1 VLCKTAKVVRNLAN
15 PLSILTHNMNNK
27 ILCVDDEE
35 SILRGFQLNLRK
47 DFELHLASNGVEGL
61 EVFDREGGFAL
72 VLSDMRMPQMNGA
85 TMLSEIKTRDPEVV
99 TVLLTGHTDFESAM
113 SAVNEGSIFRMLS
126 KPCPPETLIKIL
138 NDGLA
143 QHDLITSKRI
153 LLDQTLRGAV
163 DALAQS
169 LSTAKPLFFGRAQR
183 VRRIANELAE
193 MMKIPDAWR
202 VDIASTFSQL
212 AYISIPESVSEDVY
226 HKRDLSPEVKK
237 VVKQLPDDTQKLIE
251 KIPGLED
258 IGEIL
263 GKLSIQHRFEEEDEF
278 GLRKAASVLR
288 VALDFD
294 YYEEQG
300 HDRSLI
306 VQTLKSRKDDYD
318 PEITECLSQLLVVAE
333 QQFRLEEIPIR
344 RLDIGMR
351 LAQEL
356 RLEDGFLVASCGAD
370 VDRQLLKVVR
380 NYVSCFAESP
390 FPKKIQVTVPAL

>member
-1 VLCKTAKVVRNLAN
+1 
-15 PLSILTHNMNNK
+15 MNNK

-61 EVFDREGGFAL
+61 EVFDKEGGFAL

-85 TMLSEIKTRDPEVV
+85 TMLSEIKARDPEVV

-126 KPCPPETLIKIL
+126 KPCPPETLIRVL

-143 QHDLITSKRI
+143 QHDLIISKRI

-202 VDIASTFSQL
+202 IDIASTFSQL

-226 HKRDLSPEVKK
+226 HKRELALEVRQM
-237 VVKQLPDDTQKLIE
+237 VKQLPEDTQKLIE
-251 KIPGLED
+251 KIPGLEEV
-258 IGEIL
+258 GEIL
-263 GKLSIQHRFEEEDEF
+263 SKLTVQHRFEENDET

-344 RLDIGMR
+344 KLEIGMR

-356 RLEDGFLVASCGAD
+356 RLEDGLLVASSGAD
-370 VDRQLLKVVR
+370 VDRQLLKVIR
-380 NYVSCFAESP
+380 NYISCFAESP
-390 FPKKIQVTVPAL
+390 FPKKIQVTVPVT

>member
-1 VLCKTAKVVRNLAN
+1 
-15 PLSILTHNMNNK
+15 MNNK

-35 SILRGFQLNLRK
+35 SILKGFQLNLRK

-61 EVFDREGGFAL
+61 EVFDREQGFAL
-72 VLSDMRMPQMNGA
+72 VLSDMRMPQMDGA
-85 TMLSEIKTRDPEVV
+85 TMLSEIKKRDPEVV

-126 KPCPPETLIKIL
+126 KPCPPEMLIQVL

-143 QHDLITSKRI
+143 QHDLIKSKRI

-169 LSTAKPLFFGRAQR
+169 LSTVKPLFFGRAQR

-193 MMKIPDAWR
+193 MIKLEDAWR
-202 VDIASTFSQL
+202 VDIASIFSQL
-212 AYISIPESVSEDVY
+212 AYISLPESVSEGVY
-226 HKRDLSPEVKK
+226 YKKDLTSSVKEMVRK
-237 VVKQLPDDTQKLIE
+237 FPDDTQKLIE
-251 KIPGLED
+251 KIPGLEEV
-258 IGEIL
+258 GEIL
-263 GKLSIQHRFEEEDEF
+263 EKLVIQHRFETED
-278 GLRKAASVLR
+278 GSGIRKSASILR

-306 VQTLKSRKDDYD
+306 VQTLKSRKEEYD

-333 QQFRLEEIPIR
+333 QKYRLEEILIR
-344 RLDIGMR
+344 KLEIGMR

-356 RLEDGFLVASCGAD
+356 RLSDGLLVASSGTD
-370 VDRQLLKVVR
+370 VDRQLLRVIR
-380 NYVSCFAESP
+380 NYSSCFAESP
-390 FPKKIQVTVPAL
+390 FPKKYKSPFPFCRH

>member
-1 VLCKTAKVVRNLAN
+1 
-15 PLSILTHNMNNK
+15 MNNK

-85 TMLSEIKTRDPEVV
+85 TMLSEIKGKDPEVV

-113 SAVNEGSIFRMLS
+113 AAVNEGSIFRMLS
-126 KPCPPETLIKIL
+126 KPCPPEMLIKVL

-193 MMKIPDAWR
+193 TMKIPDAWR

-212 AYISIPESVSEDVY
+212 AYISIPEALVEDVY
-226 HKRDLSPEVKK
+226 HKRELAHEVRQM
-237 VVKQLPDDTQKLIE
+237 VKQLPDDTQLLIE
-251 KIPGLED
+251 KIPGLEEV
-258 IGEIL
+258 GEIL
-263 GKLSIQHRFEEEDEF
+263 GKLTVQHRFEEDDKT
-278 GLRKAASVLR
+278 GLRKAASILR

-306 VQTLKSRKDDYD
+306 VQTLKSKKELYD
-318 PEITECLSQLLVVAE
+318 PEVTDCLSQLLVVAE
-333 QQFRLEEIPIR
+333 QQFKLEEIPIR
-344 RLDIGMR
+344 KLDIGMR

-370 VDRQLLKVVR
+370 VDRQLLRVIR
-380 NYVSCFAESP
+380 NYVSCYADIP
-390 FPKKIQVTVPAL
+390 FPKKVQVTVPVI

>member
-1 VLCKTAKVVRNLAN
+1 
-15 PLSILTHNMNNK
+15 MNNK

-35 SILRGFQLNLRK
+35 SILKGFQLNLRK
-47 DFELHLASNGVEGL
+47 DFELHLASNGAEGL
-61 EVFDREGGFAL
+61 EVFDREKGFAL
-72 VLSDMRMPQMNGA
+72 VLSDMRMPQMDGA
-85 TMLSEIKTRDPEVV
+85 TLLSEIKKRDPEVV

-126 KPCPPETLIKIL
+126 KPCPPEMLIKVL
-138 NDGLA
+138 GDGLA
-143 QHDLITSKRI
+143 QHDLVKSKRI

-183 VRRIANELAE
+183 VRRIANELSE
-193 MMKIPDAWR
+193 MINLNDAWR
-202 VDIASTFSQL
+202 VDIASIFSQL
-212 AYISIPESVSEDVY
+212 AYISLPEAVSEDVY
-226 HKRDLSPEVKK
+226 HKRDLTPQVKEMVARFPE
-237 VVKQLPDDTQKLIE
+237 DTQKLIG

-258 IGEIL
+258 VGEIL
-263 GKLSIQHRFEEEDEF
+263 VKLAVQHRFEEDD
-278 GLRKAASVLR
+278 GSGIRKAASILR

-318 PEITECLSQLLVVAE
+318 PEITECLSQLLVVAG
-333 QQFRLEEIPIR
+333 QKYRLEEILIR
-344 RLDIGMR
+344 RLEVGMR

-356 RLEDGFLVASCGAD
+356 RLEDGFLVASCGSD
-370 VDRQLLKVVR
+370 VDRQLLKVIR
-380 NYVSCFAESP
+380 NYISCYSETP
-390 FPKKIQVTVPAL
+390 FPKKIQVTVPAQ

>member
-1 VLCKTAKVVRNLAN
+1 
-15 PLSILTHNMNNK
+15 MNNK

-35 SILRGFQLNLRK
+35 SILKGFQLNLRK

-61 EVFDREGGFAL
+61 EVFDREQGFAL
-72 VLSDMRMPQMNGA
+72 VLSDMRMPQMDGA
-85 TMLSEIKTRDPEVV
+85 TMLSEIKKRDPEVV

-126 KPCPPETLIKIL
+126 KPCPPEMLIRVL

-143 QHDLITSKRI
+143 QHDLIKSKRI

-193 MMKIPDAWR
+193 MIKLEDAWR
-202 VDIASTFSQL
+202 VDIASIFSQL
-212 AYISIPESVSEDVY
+212 AYISLPESVSEDVY
-226 HKRDLSPEVKK
+226 YKKDLTSAVKEMVRK
-237 VVKQLPDDTQKLIE
+237 FPDDTQKLIE
-251 KIPGLED
+251 KIPGLEEV
-258 IGEIL
+258 GEIL
-263 GKLSIQHRFEEEDEF
+263 EKLAIQHRFETED
-278 GLRKAASVLR
+278 GSGIRKAASILR

-306 VQTLKSRKDDYD
+306 VQTLKSRKEEYD
-318 PEITECLSQLLVVAE
+318 PEVTECLSQLLVVAE
-333 QQFRLEEIPIR
+333 QKYRLEEILIR
-344 RLDIGMR
+344 KLEIGMR

-356 RLEDGFLVASCGAD
+356 RLSDGFLVASNGTD
-370 VDRQLLKVVR
+370 VDRQLLRVIR
-380 NYVSCFAESP
+380 NYSSCFAESP
-390 FPKKIQVTVPAL
+390 FPKKIQVTVPVL

>member
-1 VLCKTAKVVRNLAN
+1 
-15 PLSILTHNMNNK
+15 MNNK

-35 SILRGFQLNLRK
+35 SILKGFQLNLRK

-61 EVFDREGGFAL
+61 EVFDRERGFAL
-72 VLSDMRMPQMNGA
+72 VLSDMRMPQMDGA
-85 TMLSEIKTRDPEVV
+85 TMLSEIKKRDPEVV

-126 KPCPPETLIKIL
+126 KPCPPEMLIRVL

-143 QHDLITSKRI
+143 QHDLIKSKRI

-193 MMKIPDAWR
+193 MIKLEDSWR
-202 VDIASTFSQL
+202 VDIASIFSQL
-212 AYISIPESVSEDVY
+212 AYISLPESVSEDVY
-226 HKRDLSPEVKK
+226 YKKDLTSSVKEMVRK
-237 VVKQLPDDTQKLIE
+237 FPDDTQKLIE
-251 KIPGLED
+251 KIPGLEEV
-258 IGEIL
+258 GEIL
-263 GKLSIQHRFEEEDEF
+263 EKLAIQHRFETED
-278 GLRKAASVLR
+278 GSGIRKAASILR

-306 VQTLKSRKDDYD
+306 VQTLKSRKEEYD
-318 PEITECLSQLLVVAE
+318 PEVTECLSQLLVVAE
-333 QQFRLEEIPIR
+333 QKYRLEEILIR
-344 RLDIGMR
+344 KLEIGMR

-356 RLEDGFLVASCGAD
+356 RLSDGLLVASSGTD
-370 VDRQLLKVVR
+370 VDRQLLRVIR
-380 NYVSCFAESP
+380 NYSSCFAESP
-390 FPKKIQVTVPAL
+390 FPKKIQVTVPVL

>member
-1 VLCKTAKVVRNLAN
+1 
-15 PLSILTHNMNNK
+15 MNNK

-61 EVFDREGGFAL
+61 EVFDQEGGFAL
-72 VLSDMRMPQMNGA
+72 VLSDMRMPQMDGA
-85 TMLSEIKTRDPEVV
+85 TMLSEIKKRDPEVV

-113 SAVNEGSIFRMLS
+113 TAVNEGSIFRMLS
-126 KPCPPETLIKIL
+126 KPCPPEMLIRVL
-138 NDGLA
+138 GDGLA
-143 QHDLITSKRI
+143 QHDLIKSKRI

-183 VRRIANELAE
+183 VRRIANELSDMLKLE
-193 MMKIPDAWR
+193 DAWR
-202 VDIASTFSQL
+202 VDIASIFSQL
-212 AYISIPESVSEDVY
+212 AYISLPESVTEDVY
-226 HKRDLSPEVKK
+226 YKRDLTSGVKEMVRKFPEETEKI
-237 VVKQLPDDTQKLIE
+237 IE

-258 IGEIL
+258 VVEIL
-263 GKLSIQHRFEEEDEF
+263 GKLNVQHRFEEDDDT
-278 GLRKAASVLR
+278 GLRKAASILR

-318 PEITECLSQLLVVAE
+318 PEVTECLSQLLVVAE
-333 QQFRLEEIPIR
+333 QKYRLEETTIR
-344 RLDIGMR
+344 KLEVGMR

-356 RLEDGFLVASCGAD
+356 RLSDGLLVASSGAD
-370 VDRQLLKVVR
+370 VDRQLLKVIR
-380 NYVSCFAESP
+380 NYVSCYSEMP

>member
-1 VLCKTAKVVRNLAN
+1 MLCKTATVVRNLAN
-15 PLSILTHNMNNK
+15 SLSISTHNMNNK

-85 TMLSEIKTRDPEVV
+85 TMLSEIKARDPEVV

-126 KPCPPETLIKIL
+126 KPCPPETLIKVL

-143 QHDLITSKRI
+143 QHDLIASKRI

-193 MMKIPDAWR
+193 MMKVPDAWR

-226 HKRDLSPEVKK
+226 HKRELSPEVKK

-251 KIPGLED
+251 KIPALED
-258 IGEIL
+258 IGESL
-263 GKLSIQHRFEEEDEF
+263 GKLTIQHRFEEKDES
-278 GLRKAASVLR
+278 GLRKAASILH

-344 RLDIGMR
+344 RLEIGMR

-380 NYVSCFAESP
+380 NYVSCYAVSP

>member
-1 VLCKTAKVVRNLAN
+1 
-15 PLSILTHNMNNK
+15 MNNK

-61 EVFDREGGFAL
+61 KVFDQEGGFAL
-72 VLSDMRMPQMNGA
+72 VLSDMRMPQMDGA
-85 TMLSEIKTRDPEVV
+85 TMLSEIKKRDPEVV

-126 KPCPPETLIKIL
+126 KPCPPEMLIRVL
-138 NDGLA
+138 GDGLA
-143 QHDLITSKRI
+143 QHDLIKSKRI

-183 VRRIANELAE
+183 VRRIANELSD
-193 MMKIPDAWR
+193 MLKIEDTWR
-202 VDIASTFSQL
+202 VDIASIFSQL
-212 AYISIPESVSEDVY
+212 AYISLPESVTEDVY
-226 HKRDLSPEVKK
+226 YKRDLTSEVKEMVRK
-237 VVKQLPDDTQKLIE
+237 FPEETEKIIE

-258 IGEIL
+258 VVEIL
-263 GKLSIQHRFEEEDEF
+263 GKLTVQHRFEEDDDT
-278 GLRKAASVLR
+278 GLRKAASILR

-318 PEITECLSQLLVVAE
+318 PEVTECLSQLLVVAE
-333 QQFRLEEIPIR
+333 QKYRLEEITIR
-344 RLDIGMR
+344 KLEVGMR

-356 RLEDGFLVASCGAD
+356 RLSDGLLVASSGAD
-370 VDRQLLKVVR
+370 VDRQLLKVIR
-380 NYVSCFAESP
+380 NYVSCYSEMP
-390 FPKKIQVTVPAL
+390 FPKKVQVTVPAL

>member
-1 VLCKTAKVVRNLAN
+1 
-15 PLSILTHNMNNK
+15 MNNK

-35 SILRGFQLNLRK
+35 SILKGFQLNLRK

-61 EVFDREGGFAL
+61 EVFDREQGFAL
-72 VLSDMRMPQMNGA
+72 VLSDMRMPQMDGA
-85 TMLSEIKTRDPEVV
+85 TMLSEIKKRDPEVV

-126 KPCPPETLIKIL
+126 KPCPPEMLIRVL

-143 QHDLITSKRI
+143 QHDLIKSKRI

-169 LSTAKPLFFGRAQR
+169 LSTVKPLFFGRAQR

-193 MMKIPDAWR
+193 MIKLEDAWR
-202 VDIASTFSQL
+202 VDIASIFSQL
-212 AYISIPESVSEDVY
+212 AYISLPESVSEDVY
-226 HKRDLSPEVKK
+226 YKKDLTSSVKEMVRKFPE
-237 VVKQLPDDTQKLIE
+237 DTQKLIE
-251 KIPGLED
+251 KIPGLEEV
-258 IGEIL
+258 GEIL
-263 GKLSIQHRFEEEDEF
+263 EKLAIQHRFETED
-278 GLRKAASVLR
+278 GSGIRKSASILR

-306 VQTLKSRKDDYD
+306 VQTLKSRKEEYD

-333 QQFRLEEIPIR
+333 QKYRLEEILIR
-344 RLDIGMR
+344 KLEIGMR

-356 RLEDGFLVASCGAD
+356 RLSDGLLVASSGTD
-370 VDRQLLKVVR
+370 VDRQLLRVIR
-380 NYVSCFAESP
+380 NYSSCFAESP
-390 FPKKIQVTVPAL
+390 FPKKIQVTVPVL

>member
-1 VLCKTAKVVRNLAN
+1 
-15 PLSILTHNMNNK
+15 MNNK

-61 EVFDREGGFAL
+61 EVFDKEGGFAL

-85 TMLSEIKTRDPEVV
+85 TMLSEIKARDPEVV

-126 KPCPPETLIKIL
+126 KPCPPGALIRVL

-143 QHDLITSKRI
+143 QHDLIISKRI

-226 HKRDLSPEVKK
+226 HKRELALEVRQM
-237 VVKQLPDDTQKLIE
+237 VKQLPEDTQKLIE
-251 KIPGLED
+251 KIPGLEEV
-258 IGEIL
+258 GEIL
-263 GKLSIQHRFEEEDEF
+263 SKLTVQHRFEENDET

-344 RLDIGMR
+344 KLEIGMR

-356 RLEDGFLVASCGAD
+356 RLEDGLLVASCGAD

-380 NYVSCFAESP
+380 NYISCFAESP
-390 FPKKIQVTVPAL
+390 FPKKIQVTVPVT

>member
-1 VLCKTAKVVRNLAN
+1 MVVRSLAN
-15 PLSILTHNMNNK
+15 LLSILPQNMNNK

-61 EVFDREGGFAL
+61 EVFDKEGGFAL

-85 TMLSEIKTRDPEVV
+85 TMLSEIKARDPEVV

-126 KPCPPETLIKIL
+126 KPCPPETLIRVL

-143 QHDLITSKRI
+143 QHDLIISKRI

-226 HKRDLSPEVKK
+226 HKRELALEVRQM
-237 VVKQLPDDTQKLIE
+237 VKQLPEDTQKLIE
-251 KIPGLED
+251 KIPGLEEV
-258 IGEIL
+258 GEIL
-263 GKLSIQHRFEEEDEF
+263 GKLSVQHRFEENDDT

-344 RLDIGMR
+344 KLEIGMR

-356 RLEDGFLVASCGAD
+356 RLEDGLLVASCGAD

-380 NYVSCFAESP
+380 NYISCFAESP
-390 FPKKIQVTVPAL
+390 FPKKIQVTVPVT

>member
-1 VLCKTAKVVRNLAN
+1 
-15 PLSILTHNMNNK
+15 MNNK

-35 SILRGFQLNLRK
+35 SILKGFQLNLRK
-47 DFELHLASNGVEGL
+47 DFELHLASNGMEGL
-61 EVFDREGGFAL
+61 EVFDREQGFAL
-72 VLSDMRMPQMNGA
+72 VLSDMRMPQMDGA
-85 TMLSEIKTRDPEVV
+85 TMLSEIKKRDPEVV

-126 KPCPPETLIKIL
+126 KPCPPEMLIRVL

-143 QHDLITSKRI
+143 QHDLIKSKRI

-169 LSTAKPLFFGRAQR
+169 LSTVKPLFFGRAQR

-193 MMKIPDAWR
+193 MIKLEDAWR
-202 VDIASTFSQL
+202 VDIASIFSQL
-212 AYISIPESVSEDVY
+212 AYISLPESVSEDVY
-226 HKRDLSPEVKK
+226 YKKDLTSSVKEMVRK
-237 VVKQLPDDTQKLIE
+237 FPDDTQKLIE
-251 KIPGLED
+251 KIPGLEEV
-258 IGEIL
+258 GEIL
-263 GKLSIQHRFEEEDEF
+263 EKLAIQHRFETED
-278 GLRKAASVLR
+278 GSGIRKSASILR

-306 VQTLKSRKDDYD
+306 VQTLKSRKEEYD

-333 QQFRLEEIPIR
+333 QKYRLEEILIR
-344 RLDIGMR
+344 KLEIGMR

-356 RLEDGFLVASCGAD
+356 RLSDGLLVASSGTD
-370 VDRQLLKVVR
+370 VDRQLLRVIR
-380 NYVSCFAESP
+380 NYSSCFAESP
-390 FPKKIQVTVPAL
+390 FPKKIQVTVPVL

>member
-1 VLCKTAKVVRNLAN
+1 MLCKTAKVVRNLAN

>member
-1 VLCKTAKVVRNLAN
+1 
-15 PLSILTHNMNNK
+15 
-27 ILCVDDEE
+27 
-35 SILRGFQLNLRK
+35 
-47 DFELHLASNGVEGL
+47 
-61 EVFDREGGFAL
+61 
-72 VLSDMRMPQMNGA
+72 
-85 TMLSEIKTRDPEVV
+85 
-99 TVLLTGHTDFESAM
+99 
-113 SAVNEGSIFRMLS
+113 MLS
-126 KPCPPETLIKIL
+126 KPCPPETLIKVL

-226 HKRDLSPEVKK
+226 HKRELSPEVKK
-237 VVKQLPDDTQKLIE
+237 VVKQLPDDTQNLIE

-263 GKLSIQHRFEEEDEF
+263 GKLAIQHRFEEEDEF
-278 GLRKAASVLR
+278 GLRKAASILR

-344 RLDIGMR
+344 KLDIGMR

>member
-1 VLCKTAKVVRNLAN
+1 
-15 PLSILTHNMNNK
+15 MNNK

-61 EVFDREGGFAL
+61 EVFDKEGGFAL

-85 TMLSEIKTRDPEVV
+85 TMLSEIKARDPEVV

-212 AYISIPESVSEDVY
+212 SYISIPEAVSEDVY
-226 HKRDLSPEVKK
+226 HKRDLSPEVSR

-251 KIPGLED
+251 KIPGLEEV
-258 IGEIL
+258 GEIL
-263 GKLSIQHRFEEEDEF
+263 SKLTIQHRFEEEDES

-344 RLDIGMR
+344 KLDIGMR

-390 FPKKIQVTVPAL
+390 FPKKIQVTVPAV

>member
-1 VLCKTAKVVRNLAN
+1 
-15 PLSILTHNMNNK
+15 MNNK

-35 SILRGFQLNLRK
+35 SILKGFQLNLRK
-47 DFELHLASNGVEGL
+47 DFELHLASNGAEGL

-72 VLSDMRMPQMNGA
+72 VLSDMRMPQMDGA
-85 TMLSEIKTRDPEVV
+85 TMLSAIKKKDPEVV

-113 SAVNEGSIFRMLS
+113 LAVNEGSIFRMLS
-126 KPCPPETLIKIL
+126 KPCPPEMLIRVL
-138 NDGLA
+138 GDGLA
-143 QHDLITSKRI
+143 QHDLVKSKRI

-183 VRRIANELAE
+183 VRRIANELSE
-193 MMKIPDAWR
+193 TLNLKDAWR
-202 VDIASTFSQL
+202 VDIASIFSQL
-212 AYISIPESVSEDVY
+212 AYISLPESVSEDVY
-226 HKRDLSPEVKK
+226 YKKELTPGVKEMVRKFPE
-237 VVKQLPDDTQKLIE
+237 DTEKIIE

-258 IGEIL
+258 VGEIL
-263 GKLSIQHRFEEEDEF
+263 GKLAVQHRFEENDDS
-278 GLRKAASVLR
+278 GLRRAASILR

-318 PEITECLSQLLVVAE
+318 PEVTECLSQLLVVAE
-333 QQFRLEEIPIR
+333 QKYRLEEITIR
-344 RLDIGMR
+344 KLEVGMR

-356 RLEDGFLVASCGAD
+356 RLSDGLLVASSGAD
-370 VDRQLLKVVR
+370 VDRQLLKVIR
-380 NYVSCFAESP
+380 NYVSCYSEMP
-390 FPKKIQVTVPAL
+390 FPKKIQVTVPVL

>member
-1 VLCKTAKVVRNLAN
+1 
-15 PLSILTHNMNNK
+15 MNNK

-35 SILRGFQLNLRK
+35 SILKGFQLNLRK

-61 EVFDREGGFAL
+61 EVFDREQGFAL
-72 VLSDMRMPQMNGA
+72 VLSDMRMPQMDGA
-85 TMLSEIKTRDPEVV
+85 TMLSEIKKRDPEVV

-126 KPCPPETLIKIL
+126 KPCPPEMLIRVL

-143 QHDLITSKRI
+143 QHDLIKSKRI

-169 LSTAKPLFFGRAQR
+169 LSTVKPLFFGRAQR

-193 MMKIPDAWR
+193 MIKLEDAWR
-202 VDIASTFSQL
+202 VDIASIFSQL
-212 AYISIPESVSEDVY
+212 AYISLPESVSEDVY
-226 HKRDLSPEVKK
+226 YKKDLTSSVKEM
-237 VVKQLPDDTQKLIE
+237 VRRFPDDTQKLIE
-251 KIPGLED
+251 KIPGLEEV
-258 IGEIL
+258 GEIL
-263 GKLSIQHRFEEEDEF
+263 EKLAIQHRFETED
-278 GLRKAASVLR
+278 GSGIRKAASILR

-306 VQTLKSRKDDYD
+306 VQTLKSRKEEYD

-333 QQFRLEEIPIR
+333 QKYRLEEILIR
-344 RLDIGMR
+344 KLEIGMR

-356 RLEDGFLVASCGAD
+356 RLSDGLLVASSGTD
-370 VDRQLLKVVR
+370 VDRQLLRVIR
-380 NYVSCFAESP
+380 NYSSCFAESP
-390 FPKKIQVTVPAL
+390 FPKKIQVTVPVL